1 MIIVV
6 VVDDCA
12 KNPNNFHKA
21 TFLAIATRQR
31 NSTHHF
37 TQLFLLGPSSSPQKI
52 PMFSSATASYSMWRS
67 EMGGNHRSSTF
78 IIVAIVLTTTTLNLI
93 LLPSPVSSFVLRP
106 SPPRAMSAYATTTTT
121 TTTTTSLYVSR
132 KDRYSSTIINRS
144 RDSAGHHHRRGRR
157 PFATAASDTAII
169 TKKKGSGAMED
180 HWSDLWQPES
190 SNNNHQRVSSSSS
203 GVGVIIPIQNE
214 IDIALLQRHL
224 IEGII
229 EHQTLLDSVYQH
241 DVESQS
247 HATKLIP
254 QQQSSSSS
262 SSSSYAVGVIED
274 ASIQTTT
281 TTTTQTKST
290 TTIIPMLSD
299 VWKARL
305 LLLLSAALYG
315 TNFTLVKS
323 IDDIPGMSVGLAS
336 TFRFGFAALVM
347 LPLLF
352 TPSLE
357 DEEHTSIM
365 TLTGEEPTTTTTTR
379 LSIIVAGMEIGLY
392 NSIGYLFQAEGL
404 KTTTASKVR
413 DYYM

>member
-1 MIIVV
+1 M
-6 VVDDCA
+6 
-12 KNPNNFHKA
+12 
-21 TFLAIATRQR
+21 
-31 NSTHHF
+31 
-37 TQLFLLGPSSSPQKI
+37 SS
-52 PMFSSATASYSMWRS
+52 
-67 EMGGNHRSSTF
+67 
-78 IIVAIVLTTTTLNLI
+78 
-93 LLPSPVSSFVLRP
+93 
-106 SPPRAMSAYATTTTT
+106 YAATTTT

-190 SNNNHQRVSSSSS
+190 SNNNHRRVSSSSSS

-262 SSSSYAVGVIED
+262 SSYAVGVIED
-274 ASIQTTT
+274 ASIQTTATTTTT

-352 TPSLE
+352 TPLLE

-365 TLTGEEPTTTTTTR
+365 TLTGEEPTTTTTR

-413 DYYM
+413 DYYICEVCRCVYRVFVRSSYQTSPFPNALYNR